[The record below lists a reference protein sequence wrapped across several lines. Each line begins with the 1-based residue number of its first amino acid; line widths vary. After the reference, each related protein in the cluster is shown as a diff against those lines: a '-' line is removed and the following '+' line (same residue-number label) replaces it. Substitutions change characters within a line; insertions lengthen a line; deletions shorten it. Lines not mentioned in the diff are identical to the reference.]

1 MYSEFGI
8 SGAMRALGVTWDT
21 VAAWE
26 ASCKRI
32 LGLLEDHLKVG
43 LLTESGRA
51 LKNEKSD
58 QQSDDV
64 FLPIQGS
71 KAQLAT

>member
-43 LLTESGRA
+43 GTLLVCTGN
-51 LKNEKSD
+51 L
-58 QQSDDV
+58 
-64 FLPIQGS
+64 
-71 KAQLAT
+71 

>member
-1 MYSEFGI
+1 MFQTESSFMYSEFGI

-32 LGLLEDHLKVG
+32 LGLLEDHLKVVCN
-43 LLTESGRA
+43 LIT
-51 LKNEKSD
+51 LKI
-58 QQSDDV
+58 
-64 FLPIQGS
+64 FF
-71 KAQLAT
+71 

>member
-1 MYSEFGI
+1 MFQTESSFMYSEFGI

-32 LGLLEDHLKVG
+32 LGLLEDHLKVEILG
-43 LLTESGRA
+43 IC
-51 LKNEKSD
+51 
-58 QQSDDV
+58 
-64 FLPIQGS
+64 F
-71 KAQLAT
+71 

>member
-1 MYSEFGI
+1 
-8 SGAMRALGVTWDT
+8 MRALGVTWDT

-43 LLTESGRA
+43 GHPLVCDLITMLGI
-51 LKNEKSD
+51 
-58 QQSDDV
+58 
-64 FLPIQGS
+64 FF
-71 KAQLAT
+71 